1 MHSLSNSLT
10 FTVPLGL
17 EAHNAAEKFRRKHR
31 NSQKGEQ
38 VYLNTL
44 AVLAVKYYLGC
55 IGWETDWESSH
66 SYNPFMQELMD
77 VADLQVANL
86 GKLEC
91 RPVLPSSEILF
102 VPPEVATNRIGY
114 VAVQL
119 NEDFKTA
126 TILGFI
132 KTVINHG
139 EIFIN
144 QLESLE
150 GFLFHL
156 HHIQQS
162 KAVKAQV
169 NLSQWFDNLFES
181 SWMALEEIF
190 GSLDQKKLAFRS
202 VSSEPDANVVRAKII
217 DLGLQLKHQSVVLII
232 AIAKRSPQSGIAPL
246 SEQKVEIIVQLHPI
260 TEKSYLSSNLRLN
273 LVSELGEIIQ
283 QVESRSNDNFIQLKR
298 FRGYPGESFNIQV
311 SDGDFTIEET
321 FVI

>member
-55 IGWETDWESSH
+55 IGWETNWESSH
-66 SYNPFMQELMD
+66 SYNLFMQELMD
-77 VADLQVANL
+77 VADLQVGNL

-119 NEDFKTA
+119 DENFKTA

-132 KTVINHG
+132 KTAINHG

-156 HHIQQS
+156 HHIQQC
-162 KAVKAQV
+162 KNVKTQV

-181 SWMALEEIF
+181 SWMALEEVY
-190 GSLDQKKLAFRS
+190 GSFNQKKLAFRS

-232 AIAKRSPQSGIAPL
+232 AIAPL

-321 FVI
+321 FLI